1 MTASIFTEQYGRFR
15 ELLVQYRQARAITQ
29 VQLAEVLKRPQS
41 FVSKY
46 ESGER
51 RLDLVEFLEISTA
64 LQFDP
69 CESIRIILSEILPE
83 PTIMDEWKVKQ
94 VKVPTLQKLYWSENY
109 HFLMKTRKYEWFFLA
124 CTCFF
129 NLLTEGLFVLIT
141 MNKSFE

>member
-29 VQLAEVLKRPQS
+29 VQLAEVLNRPQS

-69 CESIRIILSEILPE
+69 CELIRIILSEILPE
-83 PTIMDEWKVKQ
+83 PTIMDEWKVTANEMTILLRENPSLRGMLFGYVGKLSLFDEDQ
-94 VKVPTLQKLYWSENY
+94 KV
-109 HFLMKTRKYEWFFLA
+109 
-124 CTCFF
+124 
-129 NLLTEGLFVLIT
+129 
-141 MNKSFE
+141 